1 MKYYL
6 LIFNEDYAD
15 EHNVPAIACMTEEK
29 YQKWLK
35 TPSGELNENYESEM
49 KIYNEELEKYNN
61 LIKQYQD
68 KGIYNKSWSKFTEE
82 ELEWGHENPLEFS
95 YDEPKKVTSNLNA
108 RLGNNGD
115 FFEED
120 YEHLYLMEEFVD
132 ANLVKVTEVNEDF
145 YNTFNKVNLSQIN
158 LCNIFD
164 F

>member
-35 TPSGELNENYESEM
+35 TPSGELNEDYESEM
-49 KIYNEELEKYNN
+49 KIYNERLEKYNN

-68 KGIYNKSWSKFTEE
+68 KGIYHKPWSKHTEE
-82 ELEWGHENPLEFS
+82 ELEWSKQNPLEHP
-95 YDEPKKVTSNLNA
+95 YDQPKKVTSDLNA
-108 RLGNNGD
+108 RLGNSGD
-115 FFEED
+115 YFEED